1 MVKAREWM
9 SEAVEQIVS
18 GAEAGMGECRAWTQ
32 NDRGEC
38 EQDNQA
44 ETLQ

>member
-1 MVKAREWM
+1 MC
-9 SEAVEQIVS
+9 EAVEQIVR
-18 GAEAGMGECRAWTQ
+18 GADAGMGECRAWTK
-32 NDRGEC
+32 NDRDEC